1 MFTSEINNLGNV
13 VELGKDLGKMVKIE
27 PDHQ

>member
-27 PDHQ
+27 PEGQ